1 MCKLH
6 KTFCIS
12 IATCPI
18 WLTFEVA
25 ALASHATVFLHIKSN
40 TVRRKVTNGPSVTA
54 DKMRFLWRGES
65 PGRTLLSSAIKA
77 PTHLEETMKRLQK
90 PGEETV
96 EPPQNPALHSCDH
109 RWVFHFFS
117 CCPKHSSLP
126 SPIPPSQKLTRW
138 IVLTLWLDSCSSS
151 PSKAAGS
158 FPNRTE
164 TPCKIFHRSFIW
176 TQPSWL
182 QNNPKWTWQLIYKG
196 LIFLKL
202 CLFLVVWK
210 PHQQV
215 KLQQYLRSGTSF

>member
-1 MCKLH
+1 MNILSSS
-6 KTFCIS
+6 TG
-12 IATCPI
+12 
-18 WLTFEVA
+18 LT
-25 ALASHATVFLHIKSN
+25 TVFLHTKSN

-65 PGRTLLSSAIKA
+65 PGRTLLSSAIKD
-77 PTHLEETMKRLQK
+77 PTHQEETMKRLQK

-96 EPPQNPALHSCDH
+96 EPPQNPALHSRDH

-117 CCPKHSSLP
+117 FSMKPSSSP
-126 SPIPPSQKLTRW
+126 SPSTPSQKLTRW

-164 TPCKIFHRSFIW
+164 TPCKIFHQSFIW

-182 QNNPKWTWQLIYKG
+182 QNPKWTWQLFFKR
-196 LIFLKL
+196 LI
-202 CLFLVVWK
+202 
-210 PHQQV
+210 
-215 KLQQYLRSGTSF
+215 